1 MAINNLIAQGIAP
14 IGRDLP
20 DVANMLAHRRMQEQ
34 QNAIATQNAEQY
46 RRSLDMQSQAREQ
59 EMAQRKAA
67 EARGWIEANY
77 DAIKARPDAMPKLLA
92 LAKQKQ
98 YLPPDFP
105 DNATLEDV
113 ALHFGVQAPAA
124 PVPFEQTPDGLKFNE
139 QRRQFDERMKL
150 DRAKFAADQR
160 AGAAATAPQPPGAAA
175 PPAAPQ
181 KPLPVVLEKR
191 LIDVNEAGYGARA
204 SATRYEGIAAE
215 MERVLPTAGV
225 RAKWTE
231 ALKEVTGSEDAVT
244 ELRKNYSAVRF
255 SAAVKN
261 LPPGPATDRDIQLA
275 LGGFLPENANP
286 QAIASFLRGLAKME
300 AIKADYHEF
309 EAAYIAEN
317 RSVAGFAKAWQEH
330 AAKAY
335 PKGEAQPAQNGDG
348 VVTVST
354 PQEAMALPRGTKF
367 KTPDGRIKVR

>member
-160 AGAAATAPQPPGAAA
+160 GGGAGKEPNKQLVTRPTADGQQQDYAFNPQTSQLEPVGQPYAKTAPLSPKDTTTAKQKLTQIAIARKQLQNAKAKFAEIKDSLSAGAGGGLLPTPKGKAFDAAIDGMRGSITSLTRVPGVGAMSDYETRLDQAKFPTRNDYEDVISQKLEQLDALISGLDTGYRDLLGGQSDTAA
-175 PPAAPQ
+175 PDAPKAAP
-181 KPLPVVLEKR
+181 KR
-191 LIDVNEAGYGARA
+191 V
-204 SATRYEGIAAE
+204 
-215 MERVLPTAGV
+215 RV
-225 RAKWTE
+225 
-231 ALKEVTGSEDAVT
+231 DAQGNVIG
-244 ELRKNYSAVRF
+244 N
-255 SAAVKN
+255 
-261 LPPGPATDRDIQLA
+261 
-275 LGGFLPENANP
+275 
-286 QAIASFLRGLAKME
+286 
-300 AIKADYHEF
+300 
-309 EAAYIAEN
+309 
-317 RSVAGFAKAWQEH
+317 
-330 AAKAY
+330 
-335 PKGEAQPAQNGDG
+335 
-348 VVTVST
+348 
-354 PQEAMALPRGTKF
+354 
-367 KTPDGRIKVR
+367 